1 MQISDSINLEQARA
15 RISVYAGDTLI
26 ADTAQAL
33 ELHETGYP
41 VRYYIPRHAI
51 NMDSLVRS
59 ETVTHCPFKGDAT
72 YYSLNADDN
81 VVADVAWSYEQ
92 PLPEMAMIENYVA
105 FDGEKARIELE

>member
-1 MQISDSINLEQARA
+1 MQISDRIKLEQART
-15 RISVYAGDTLI
+15 RIRVYAGDTLI
-26 ADTAQAL
+26 ADTGQAL

-72 YYSLNADDN
+72 YYSLKADDN
-81 VVADVAWSYEQ
+81 VLADAAWSYEQ
-92 PLPEMAMIENYVA
+92 PFADMAMITNMVA
-105 FDGEKARIELE
+105 FDPDRVDIRTS

>member
-1 MQISDSINLEQARA
+1 MPISD
-15 RISVYAGDTLI
+15 RITLKPSLKQIRIYAGDTLI
-26 ADTAQAL
+26 ADTGQAL

-72 YYSLNADDN
+72 YYSLKADDN
-81 VVADVAWSYEQ
+81 VLADAAWSYEQ